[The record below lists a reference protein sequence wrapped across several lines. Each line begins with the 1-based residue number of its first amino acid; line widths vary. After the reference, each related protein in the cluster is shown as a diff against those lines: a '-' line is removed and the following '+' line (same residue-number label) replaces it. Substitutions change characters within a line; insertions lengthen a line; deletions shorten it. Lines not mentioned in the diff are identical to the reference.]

1 MRTIVPVHERKA
13 VRGALPAAQ
22 GFCVFALNAFFRNG
36 DKPLRQLMENT
47 DDKGLLIK
55 LTGKVCPS
63 ADPID
68 FAPDLLRIQH
78 TPPQPLPRAVLL
90 GGAALFAIA
99 LVWTALGR
107 LDVVAVA
114 QGKLIPKSYLK
125 IVQPPEAG
133 IVREILVNEG
143 EPVHAGQVLIR
154 MDSTVAE
161 ADMRRLEG
169 DNRQAKIA
177 LRRIDAELDDVPFE
191 PLADDA
197 ADLFR
202 EALALY
208 EADRTALQAALA
220 EEQAALERAGQEL
233 AAAQEVEQKLR
244 EILPLV
250 REQDVTYQKLAK
262 QGYVGKLAA
271 GEKTRER
278 IEKEK
283 ELKTQAYLIA
293 RERAVMLQSE
303 RRMEQIRSDYLK
315 RLRDERT
322 EVALQVARLEQEL
335 AKQGHLQSLLELKAP
350 HNGVVKSLATHTV
363 GTVTQPGT
371 ILMTLVPEGEPL
383 YAEVMLSNEDV
394 GFVRQG
400 QEVKVKFAAFR
411 FQKYGMVDGIIDYV
425 AADAEEPQEPPRG
438 MPTADLVFRS
448 LVKLNS
454 QQLVADGVAYGLVP
468 GMQVTAEI
476 KLGTRSVLEYLLSPV
491 HGVFHEAGRER

>member
-1 MRTIVPVHERKA
+1 
-13 VRGALPAAQ
+13 
-22 GFCVFALNAFFRNG
+22 
-36 DKPLRQLMENT
+36 MENS
-47 DDKGLLIK
+47 DDKGLLLW
-55 LTGKVCPS
+55 LTGRCCPS
-63 ADPID
+63 AAPLD
-68 FAPDLLRIQH
+68 FAPDLLRIQRM
-78 TPPQPLPRAVLL
+78 PPRPLPRAVLL
-90 GGAALFAIA
+90 GGLALFTIA
-99 LVWTALGR
+99 LVWAALGQ

-114 QGKLIPKSYLK
+114 QGKLVPRNYLK

-133 IVREILVNEG
+133 IVREILVSEG
-143 EPVHAGQVLIR
+143 ETVQAGQVLMR

-161 ADMRRLEG
+161 AEMRRLDG
-169 DNRQAKIA
+169 DFRQAQIA
-177 LRRIDAELDDVPFE
+177 LRRIDAELDDTPFD
-191 PLADDA
+191 PADD
-197 ADLFR
+197 DPPELFR

-220 EEQAALERAGQEL
+220 EERAAWERAGQDL
-233 AAAQEVEQKLR
+233 AAAQEVEKKLR

-250 REQDVTYQKLAK
+250 REQDATYQKLAA
-262 QGYVGKLAA
+262 QGYVGRLAA
-271 GEKTRER
+271 SEKARER

-293 RERAVMLQSE
+293 RERAVMSQSE

-335 AKQGHLQSLLELKAP
+335 AKQGHRQSLLELKAS

-383 YAEVMLSNEDV
+383 LAEVMLSNEDV
-394 GFVRQG
+394 GFIRQG
-400 QEVKVKFAAFR
+400 QEVKLKFAAFR
-411 FQKYGMVDGIIDYV
+411 FQKYGMLDGVVHYV
-425 AADAEEPQEPPRG
+425 AADAEEQQEPVRG
-438 MPTADLVFRS
+438 LPTADLVYRS
-448 LVKLNS
+448 LVALEA
-454 QQLVADGVAYGLVP
+454 QALTADGISHVLVP

-491 HGVFHEAGRER
+491 HDVFHEAGRER